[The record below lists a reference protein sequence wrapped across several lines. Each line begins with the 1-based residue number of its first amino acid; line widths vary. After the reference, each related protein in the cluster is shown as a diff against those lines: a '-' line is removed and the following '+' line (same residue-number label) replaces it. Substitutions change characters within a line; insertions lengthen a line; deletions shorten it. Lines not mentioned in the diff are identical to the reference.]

1 MHADEIHQTYG
12 IYPIRSEAVPDQDCR
27 WNLNSTGGIL
37 ARDRNITCLLA
48 ILRKAALKPVN
59 FEKLQEVVQDK
70 QENSSQFLKCFTKA
84 LFAYTNLDPEN
95 PEGKQ
100 LLMTYFFPRAT
111 LT

>member
-48 ILRKAALKPVN
+48 SLRKAALKPVN

-70 QENSSQFLKCFTKA
+70 QDNPSQFLECLTKA
-84 LFAYTNLDPEN
+84 LLQYTNPDPEN
-95 PEGKQ
+95 PEEGNQ
-100 LLMTYFFPRAT
+100 LQMN
-111 LT
+111 